1 MEPQFLHVL
10 KWVHLTLWGCGTNVW
25 CLVMVTGSSLG
36 RGSVATAGCSQQVIR
51 LRPGEAGEM
60 VVGKLGPRLQDPQV
74 SFHPRKNLVM
84 EI

>member
-36 RGSVATAGCSQQVIR
+36 RGSVATLAALSKSLDLDLGR
-51 LRPGEAGEM
+51 LGRW
-60 VVGKLGPRLQDPQV
+60 
-74 SFHPRKNLVM
+74 S
-84 EI
+84 